1 MPVLDVDPML
11 WPEGLFGNPSQPDP
25 DHRWWAVHLRPRT
38 EKSVARR
45 LQAAQVG
52 YFLPQRERRAYYQRR
67 LVRSYLPLFPGYLFV
82 YGDDDGFELCTRT
95 KEVVSCL
102 PVRDQQKLERK
113 LRDLRTL
120 VQSGEA
126 ITREE
131 RLEAGMPA
139 RIVKGPLA
147 GLSGRVVRNEG
158 GLKFVLEV
166 QFIQQAASVKV
177 DGAMI
182 EAL

>member
-1 MPVLDVDPML
+1 VRD
-11 WPEGLFGNPSQPDP
+11 
-25 DHRWWAVHLRPRT
+25 
-38 EKSVARR
+38 
-45 LQAAQVG
+45 
-52 YFLPQRERRAYYQRR
+52 QRR
-67 LVRSYLPLFPGYLFV
+67 L
-82 YGDDDGFELCTRT
+82 EL
-95 KEVVSCL
+95 
-102 PVRDQQKLERK
+102 K
-113 LRDLRTL
+113 LRDLCTL
-120 VQSGEA
+120 VESGEA